1 MKRQFVASI
10 KLGFNNYTAMRVE
23 ASNRLEA
30 YNKVV
35 ESGICGKEGKIL
47 SIKEL

>member
-1 MKRQFVASI
+1 MKYQYVASI
-10 KLGFNNYTAMRVE
+10 KLGFNNYTSMWIE
-23 ASNRLEA
+23 AKNRLEA
-30 YNKVV
+30 YNKVI